1 MVPSEDL
8 MEGIK
13 QDLLNRLQAAAVDAK
28 ARAHAPYSGYSVG
41 AAVLA
46 DGNIFFGCNVEN
58 ASYPAGICAERA
70 AVAAAVAAGCRNI
83 EILAV
88 AVNGDPA
95 PPCGICLQFLS
106 EFARPGMPVLMIGED
121 RVDQKKFSDLF
132 PTAFS
137 L

>member
-1 MVPSEDL
+1 MKS
-8 MEGIK
+8 GK
-13 QDLLNRLQAAAVDAK
+13 QDLINRLHAAASDAK
-28 ARAHAPYSGYSVG
+28 ARAYAPYSGYSVG

-46 DGNIFFGCNVEN
+46 DGKIFSGCNVEN

-83 EILAV
+83 EMLAV

-106 EFARPGMPVLMIGED
+106 EFAAPDTPVFMIGD
-121 RVDQKKFSDLF
+121 NRVDQKMFGHLLPS
-132 PTAFS
+132 AFS